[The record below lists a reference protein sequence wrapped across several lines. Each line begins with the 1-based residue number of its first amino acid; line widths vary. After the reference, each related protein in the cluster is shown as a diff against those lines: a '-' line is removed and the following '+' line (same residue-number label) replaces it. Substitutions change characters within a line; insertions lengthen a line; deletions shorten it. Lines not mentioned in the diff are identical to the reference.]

1 MKECSDCFLV
11 VLGVEDCCLVCV
23 IACLRLL
30 VLGNSTGIIF
40 QPKICSN
47 INYQLIMLSLTRHI
61 SSHHLNEDVIVLL
74 CIILPNAFFTLFS
87 LLGTMGNLLC
97 VLAHC
102 SGRGEEIITGDK
114 SHIFLLEQG
123 NVAQVSESH
132 FEATERP
139 KKNCRRLRDARA
151 DSQTRYSLNHEQTY
165 LRISVQGLAKVQFPG
180 CVIPP
185 PNHLWPR
192 GPVRATLESKF

>member
-1 MKECSDCFLV
+1 MILCMKECSDCFLV

-74 CIILPNAFFTLFS
+74 CIILHNAFFTLFS

-123 NVAQVSESH
+123 NVAQVSESQ
-132 FEATERP
+132 
-139 KKNCRRLRDARA
+139 C
-151 DSQTRYSLNHEQTY
+151 
-165 LRISVQGLAKVQFPG
+165 RISKLQRGLKRIFAG
-180 CVIPP
+180 CVMRAPTAR
-185 PNHLWPR
+185 R
-192 GPVRATLESKF
+192 GIHATTSKHF